1 MSSVRILVVVV
12 AWALLATGSASA
24 QGVLR
29 IGLNDDPDALDPT
42 ISRAYVGRLVFAALC
57 DKLFDVTPDLKIVPQ
72 LATGYEW
79 ATDHKSVVIKLRPGV
94 EFHDGE
100 PFNAE
105 AVRFNID
112 RHINTPG
119 SFRKSE
125 IGEISKVDVVNDL
138 TVRLS
143 LSEPLTPLLAALTDR
158 AGMMVSPK
166 AAKDLGDKFG
176 TKPVCA
182 GPYRFVE
189 RVAQGKIALERFAN
203 YWDRGSVH
211 LDRVEFVPITDSTAR
226 LASLRSGDLHMIER
240 VSPTDLAQIR
250 EDVRLKVVGV
260 PELGFQVIRLNVAN
274 GPKSK
279 AFADV
284 RVRQAVD
291 LAIDRETLVK
301 TVFNNEYI
309 AGNQWISPSSVYYN
323 AKLPVRKRDVARAK
337 QLLRDA
343 GQPNPAFTLI
353 VPPERD
359 RQEAALIIQAM
370 LAEAGVTMTI
380 QTQENVT
387 MLQAGRRGDFEAYFT
402 FWSGRPDPDGN
413 IYTHYTCKGA
423 QNDPRFCHEAF
434 DTLVTKARHVADPA
448 ERKKLYD
455 QATEILMR
463 EVPSIHL
470 WHRRVFTGYSGKVQ
484 SFTPYP
490 DGIIRVKGLKLS

>member
-1 MSSVRILVVVV
+1 MAFARMLTVLVASV
-12 AWALLATGSASA
+12 LLTAAPAAA
-24 QGVLR
+24 QSVLR

-79 ATDHKSVVIKLRPGV
+79 AADHKSVVLRRRPGV
-94 EFHDGE
+94 KSHDGE

-125 IGEISKVDVVNDL
+125 IGEITKVDVVNDL
-138 TVRLS
+138 TVRFS
-143 LSEPLTPLLAALTDR
+143 LSEPLTPLIAALTDR

-189 RVAQGKIALERFAN
+189 RVAQGKIALERFAG
-203 YWDRGSVH
+203 YWDKGSIHVE
-211 LDRVEFVPITDSTAR
+211 RVEFVPITDSTAR

-240 VSPTDLAQIR
+240 VSPTDLGQIR
-250 EDVRLKVVGV
+250 EDARLKVVGV

-309 AGNQWISPSSVYYN
+309 AGNQGVSPSSPYYN
-323 AKLPVRKRDVARAK
+323 AKLPVPKRDVARAK
-337 QLLRDA
+337 QLLR
-343 GQPNPAFTLI
+343 
-353 VPPERD
+353 E
-359 RQEAALIIQAM
+359 
-370 LAEAGVTMTI
+370 
-380 QTQENVT
+380 
-387 MLQAGRRGDFEAYFT
+387 
-402 FWSGRPDPDGN
+402 
-413 IYTHYTCKGA
+413 
-423 QNDPRFCHEAF
+423 
-434 DTLVTKARHVADPA
+434 
-448 ERKKLYD
+448 
-455 QATEILMR
+455 
-463 EVPSIHL
+463 
-470 WHRRVFTGYSGKVQ
+470 
-484 SFTPYP
+484 
-490 DGIIRVKGLKLS
+490 

>member
-1 MSSVRILVVVV
+1 MTRFLTMLFFVLVLAADA
-12 AWALLATGSASA
+12 AWA

-42 ISRAYVGRLVFAALC
+42 ISRAYTGRLVFAALC

-79 ATDHKSVVIKLRPGV
+79 SADHKSVTIKLRPNV
-94 EFHDGE
+94 KFHDGE

-125 IGEISKVDVVNDL
+125 IGEITKVDVVNDL

-143 LSEPLTPLLAALTDR
+143 LSEPLTPLIAALTDR
-158 AGMMVSPK
+158 AGMMVSPR
-166 AAKDLGDKFG
+166 AAKELGDKFG

-189 RVAQGKIALERFAN
+189 RVAQGKIVFEKFAG
-203 YWDRGSVH
+203 YWDRTNIHV
-211 LDRVEFVPITDSTAR
+211 DRVEFVPITDSTAR
-226 LASLRSGDLHMIER
+226 LASLRSGDLTMIER
-240 VSPTDLAQIR
+240 VSPTDLGQIR
-250 EDVRLKVVGV
+250 EDQRLKVSGV
-260 PELGFQVIRLNVAN
+260 PELGYQVIRLNVAN
-274 GPKSK
+274 GPKAK

-284 RVRQAVD
+284 RVRQAID
-291 LAIDRETLVK
+291 LLIDRETLVK
-301 TVFNNEYI
+301 TVFNGEYI
-309 AGNQWISPSSVYYN
+309 PGNQWVSPTSAYYN
-323 AKLPVRKRDVARAK
+323 QKFPVRKRDVARAK

-343 GQPNPAFTLI
+343 GQPNFAFTLI

-359 RQEAALIIQAM
+359 RQEASLIIQAM
-370 LAEAGVTMTI
+370 LAEGGVTMTI

-413 IYTHYTCKGA
+413 IYTHFTCKGA
-423 QNDPRFCHEAF
+423 QNDPRYCNEQF
-434 DTLVTKARHVADPA
+434 DSLVAKARHVDNPA

-455 QATEILMR
+455 QATELLVRDM
-463 EVPSIHL
+463 PSLLL
-470 WHRRVFTGYSGKVQ
+470 WHRRVFTGYNGKVQ
-484 SFTPYP
+484 GFTPYP
-490 DGIIRVKGLKLS
+490 DGIIRIKGLKLG